1 MSHLVHPIAL
11 FRLSVLGPLTSRESL
26 SQGELKK
33 IIRELASQ
41 TYRVPNSKRTHIGEK
56 TIERWYYA
64 WRQKGIDGLAPV
76 ERSDKGNSQL
86 PPAIQEAILACKQE
100 NPARSINTIIRLLVM
115 QGTTRKDQLSRSSV
129 HRLLRHHKLSSR
141 TCAVREAIERRAFEA
156 LFAGDIW
163 YGDVLHGPRIQTPN
177 GMKKVYL
184 VTVMDDA
191 SRLICHS
198 EFCLDE
204 SALSIEYVLKEAL
217 LKRGLPKRLVIDNG
231 PAYRSETLQS
241 ICARLGF
248 RLIYCRPYEPEGKG
262 KLERWHRTFREV
274 FLTEIDLT
282 AIKNLNEL
290 NARLWVWIER
300 IYHQTHHS
308 GLGKEMTPQ
317 LRWQQDLLK
326 VTPLGSLAAKLDD
339 YFFHR
344 IKRVVKKDGTVSW
357 CNKLFEVSFEW
368 VGMEVYLVVEPHQQ
382 QAKWIESLEF
392 HYLGP
397 VHPLDKVANNQRQ
410 RARPT
415 QASSSQDRTG
425 RTSLV
430 EMAYQKAAEQLD
442 ISSVNNKNPKELD

>member
-11 FRLSVLGPLTSRESL
+11 FRLSVLGSLTSRESL

-86 PPAIQEAILACKQE
+86 PPEVQEAILACKQD

-141 TCAVREAIERRAFEA
+141 TCAVREAIERRSFEA

-241 ICARLGF
+241 ICARLGI

-262 KLERWHRTFREV
+262 K
-274 FLTEIDLT
+274 
-282 AIKNLNEL
+282 
-290 NARLWVWIER
+290 
-300 IYHQTHHS
+300 S
-308 GLGKEMTPQ
+308 
-317 LRWQQDLLK
+317 
-326 VTPLGSLAAKLDD
+326 
-339 YFFHR
+339 
-344 IKRVVKKDGTVSW
+344 
-357 CNKLFEVSFEW
+357 
-368 VGMEVYLVVEPHQQ
+368 
-382 QAKWIESLEF
+382 
-392 HYLGP
+392 
-397 VHPLDKVANNQRQ
+397 
-410 RARPT
+410 
-415 QASSSQDRTG
+415 
-425 RTSLV
+425 
-430 EMAYQKAAEQLD
+430 
-442 ISSVNNKNPKELD
+442 